1 MAKQQIPVYMIC
13 GFLESGKTNFIAP
26 MLAGEDFTADER
38 TLLLVTEEGEEEYD
52 EQALMHYDVR
62 MQVFDE
68 QEDFTKE
75 ACTKLDNKYHP
86 TQVVIEYNGMWNLP
100 DIQNVLP
107 EHWVLYQIVT
117 TVDSTTFDMYSK
129 NMSSLMMQHI
139 SNADM
144 VIFNRCTDATDKAY
158 LHRAVRMVNR
168 RAQMA
173 FERTD
178 GSVDPDD
185 VVDELPFD
193 TDAPVIDIA
202 DEDFGLWYLDAM
214 DNLDKYM
221 GKTVRFK
228 GYVCQTPRVPKGCF
242 VPGRFGMTC
251 CAEDISFIGF
261 ICAAENAAALQHR
274 SWVTV
279 TATVG
284 AKEHPIYDGVGPWLE
299 ALRRIG
305 PEAVTIYTV
314 ARETPV
320 AGLSKAAPEVLDAI
334 AERVRALGIHCTV
347 SY

>member
-144 VIFNRCTDATDKAY
+144 VIFNRCTDELADMLRGRNLKM
-158 LHRAVRMVNR
+158 LNR
-168 RAQMA
+168 QAQMYLEYNE
-173 FERTD
+173 ERMEEYDD
-178 GSVDPDD
+178 GTP
-185 VVDELPFD
+185 PFD
-193 TDAPVIDIA
+193 LSKPTLELS
-202 DEDFGLWYLDAM
+202 DEDYGVWYVDVM
-214 DNLDKYM
+214 DNPDRYQ
-221 GKTVRFK
+221 GKVISFLGQIAQSEK
-228 GYVCQTPRVPKGCF
+228 FPRGTCAAPSRTAASAGPPPPPPPPCRR
-242 VPGRFGMTC
+242 PGR
-251 CAEDISFIGF
+251 
-261 ICAAENAAALQHR
+261 
-274 SWVTV
+274 
-279 TATVG
+279 TAP
-284 AKEHPIYDGVGPWLE
+284 A
-299 ALRRIG
+299 
-305 PEAVTIYTV
+305 
-314 ARETPV
+314 
-320 AGLSKAAPEVLDAI
+320 
-334 AERVRALGIHCTV
+334 
-347 SY
+347 

>member
-1 MAKQQIPVYMIC
+1 MFGKKKEEMMVYVIM
-13 GFLESGKTNFIAP
+13 GFLEAGKTNLIRDLVVDDMFDDKIKT
-26 MLAGEDFTADER
+26 MILAC
-38 TLLLVTEEGEEEYD
+38 EEGELEYEPDVLEKANCVVEYIED
-52 EQALMHYDVR
+52 EKAFNGKIIQKFLKKHRPDR
-62 MQVFDE
+62 II
-68 QEDFTKE
+68 
-75 ACTKLDNKYHP
+75 
-86 TQVVIEYNGMWNLP
+86 IEYNGMWPLQALYDALP
-100 DIQNVLP
+100 TDWDI
-107 EHWVLYQIVT
+107 YQIILLA
-117 TVDSTTFDMYSK
+117 DSTTFASYMT
-129 NMSSLMMQHI
+129 NMRQLAVDKLQ
-139 SNADM
+139 DPEM

-299 ALRRIG
+299 AASVTPAQPPKEELVYFLR
-305 PEAVTIYTV
+305 
-314 ARETPV
+314 
-320 AGLSKAAPEVLDAI
+320 
-334 AERVRALGIHCTV
+334 
-347 SY
+347 

>member
-144 VIFNRCTDATDKAY
+144 VIFNRCTDALADMLRGRNLKM
-158 LHRAVRMVNR
+158 LNR
-168 RAQMA
+168 QAQMYLEYNE
-173 FERTD
+173 ERMEEYDD
-178 GSVDPDD
+178 GTP
-185 VVDELPFD
+185 PFD
-193 TDAPVIDIA
+193 LSKPTLELS
-202 DEDFGLWYLDAM
+202 DEDYGVWYVDVM
-214 DNLDKYM
+214 DNPDRYQ
-221 GKTVRFK
+221 GKVISFLGQIAQSEK
-228 GYVCQTPRVPKGCF
+228 FPRSTCAA
-242 VPGRFGMTC
+242 GRFAMVC
-251 CAEDISFIGF
+251 CAEDTTF
-261 ICAAENAAALQHR
+261 L
-274 SWVTV
+274 
-279 TATVG
+279 
-284 AKEHPIYDGVGPWLE
+284 GVL
-299 ALRRIG
+299 IKG
-305 PEAVTIYTV
+305 PEVKELKNRDWVRVTGRVQIEKVSLYQG
-314 ARETPV
+314 EGPV
-320 AGLSKAAPEVLDAI
+320 LHILDVQQ
-334 AERVRALGIHCTV
+334 AEPPKDELV
-347 SY
+347 YF

>member
-1 MAKQQIPVYMIC
+1 ME
-13 GFLESGKTNFIAP
+13 L
-26 MLAGEDFTADER
+26 DE
-38 TLLLVTEEGEEEYD
+38 
-52 EQALMHYDVR
+52 
-62 MQVFDE
+62 
-68 QEDFTKE
+68 
-75 ACTKLDNKYHP
+75 KYRP
-86 TQVVIEYNGMWNLP
+86 ERVIIEYNSTWLL
-100 DIQNVLP
+100 QALYSAKKP
-107 EHWVLYQIVT
+107 ESWDLAQIIT
-117 TVDSTTFDMYSK
+117 LVDSTTFEIYLK
-129 NMSSLMMQHI
+129 NMRSFM
-139 SNADM
+139 ADGLTEADL

-299 ALRRIG
+299 AASVTPAQPPKEELVYFLR
-305 PEAVTIYTV
+305 
-314 ARETPV
+314 
-320 AGLSKAAPEVLDAI
+320 
-334 AERVRALGIHCTV
+334 
-347 SY
+347 